1 VFTYITPLVNKTKE
15 NRRLNFNNTIKN
27 WYIQIYDELI
37 RDHEVLLPENFNGP
51 TKRDRLVNLNAL
63 EKIVKDNNNID
74 LNFDF
79 YGTVLE

>member
-1 VFTYITPLVNKTKE
+1 MFTYITPLVNKTKE

-37 RDHEVLLPENFNGP
+37 RDHEVLPENFNGP

-63 EKIVKDNNNID
+63 ENIVKDNNNID

-79 YGTVLE
+79 YFMGQY